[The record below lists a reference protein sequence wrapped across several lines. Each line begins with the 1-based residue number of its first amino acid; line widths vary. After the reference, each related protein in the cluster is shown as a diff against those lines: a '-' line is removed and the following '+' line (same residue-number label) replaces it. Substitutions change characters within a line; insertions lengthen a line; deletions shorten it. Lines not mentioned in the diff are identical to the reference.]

1 MAKYSKGDELAEF
14 EKEYFEL
21 VSGWEKVWKPEY
33 YNKNLKM
40 ISLGVFLGADKDF
53 AKKVKKCWK
62 NQKYMTGY
70 CIICWMHWTMNK

>member
-1 MAKYSKGDELAEF
+1 MFSSKLESGEVKVERVFPVKWKVHGLKLGVLIAKYSKGDELAEF

-40 ISLGVFLGADKDF
+40 ISLGVF
-53 AKKVKKCWK
+53 WSR
-62 NQKYMTGY
+62 
-70 CIICWMHWTMNK
+70 